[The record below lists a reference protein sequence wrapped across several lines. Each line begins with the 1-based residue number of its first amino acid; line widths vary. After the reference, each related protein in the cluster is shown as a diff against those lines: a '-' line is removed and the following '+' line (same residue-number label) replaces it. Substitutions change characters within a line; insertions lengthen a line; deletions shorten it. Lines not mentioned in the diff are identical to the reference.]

1 MTTRVLLADDH
12 KILRQGLQTL
22 LQNEPNIEVVG
33 QADNGRDAIELAKEL
48 QPDVVIMDVA
58 MPDVSGI
65 EATRE
70 LLNAV
75 PTSKVV
81 ALSMHSDQ
89 RFVAGMLAVG
99 ASGYLLKNAAFEEL
113 ALSIRTVVA
122 NELYLSPGITGV
134 VVKDYL
140 NRLGRAQRTSAP
152 ALSSRET
159 EVLRLIAEGRTT
171 AEIAEDLQ
179 ISVKTVETHRRQVME
194 KLDLRSIADLTKYA
208 LRIGLVSLDSA

>member
-22 LQNEPNIEVVG
+22 LQNEPDIEVVG

-58 MPDVSGI
+58 MPDVGGI

-99 ASGYLLKNAAFEEL
+99 ASGYLLKDAAFEEL

-134 VVKDYL
+134 VVRDYL

-194 KLDLRSIADLTKYA
+194 KLDLHSIAGLTKYA

>member
-22 LQNEPNIEVVG
+22 LQNEPDIEVVG

-89 RFVAGMLAVG
+89 RFVAGMLAAG
-99 ASGYLLKNAAFEEL
+99 ASGYLLKDAAFEEL
-113 ALSIRTVVA
+113 ALSIRTVVG
-122 NELYLSPGITGV
+122 NEIYLSPGITGV

-159 EVLRLIAEGRTT
+159 EVLRLVAGGRTT

>member
-22 LQNEPNIEVVG
+22 LQNEPDIEVVG
-33 QADNGRDAIELAKEL
+33 QADNGRDAIELTKKL
-48 QPDVVIMDVA
+48 QPDVVIMDIA
-58 MPDVSGI
+58 MPDVSGV

-75 PTSKVV
+75 PTAKVV

-99 ASGYLLKNAAFEEL
+99 ASGYLLKDAAFEEL

-122 NELYLSPGITGV
+122 NELYLSPGIVGV
-134 VVKDYL
+134 VIKDYL

-152 ALSSRET
+152 TLSSRET

>member
-22 LQNEPNIEVVG
+22 LQNEPDIEVVG

-58 MPDVSGI
+58 MPDVSGV

-75 PTSKVV
+75 PTAKVV

-140 NRLGRAQRTSAP
+140 NRLGRAQRTGAP

-194 KLDLRSIADLTKYA
+194 KLDLHSIANLTKHA

>member
-22 LQNEPNIEVVG
+22 LQNEPDIEVVG
-33 QADNGRDAIELAKEL
+33 QADNGRDAIELTKKL
-48 QPDVVIMDVA
+48 QPDVVIMDIA
-58 MPDVSGI
+58 MPDVSGV

-75 PTSKVV
+75 PTAKVV

-99 ASGYLLKNAAFEEL
+99 ASGYLLKDAAFEEL

-122 NELYLSPGITGV
+122 NELYLSPGIVGV
-134 VVKDYL
+134 VIKDYL

-152 ALSSRET
+152 ILSSRET

-194 KLDLRSIADLTKYA
+194 KLDLHSIANLTKHA

>member
-12 KILRQGLQTL
+12 KILRHGLQTL
-22 LQNEPNIEVVG
+22 LQNEPDIEVVG

-99 ASGYLLKNAAFEEL
+99 ASGYLLKDAAFEEL
-113 ALSIRTVVA
+113 ALSIRTVIA
-122 NELYLSPGITGV
+122 NEIYLSPGITGV

-171 AEIAEDLQ
+171 AEIAEDLG

-194 KLDLRSIADLTKYA
+194 KLDLRNIADLTKYA